1 MGFGTI
7 HKGATG
13 LLAFSRGLDVLSN
26 NIANLNTPGFKRS
39 DVLFRELFYQ
49 YQLTGDSGGGSST
62 AQLGNGVTTR
72 GTVVSFSQGDLQQTG
87 NSTDIAING
96 NGFFILRNEDAI
108 FYTRGGQFQFDNDGF
123 LVSPALD
130 NARVAGIDANG
141 NLVDINIA
149 DLRVNPGQPT
159 TEIEFFNELATGSTT
174 YVVPDV
180 EVFDSLG
187 ASHDLE
193 ITFTNNGVFPP
204 PPASANG
211 RSWLV
216 AVEDEN
222 GTPLTTVPA
231 NGEIRFQGNG
241 SPLTGFNSVD
251 FSFQPP
257 GGAVATTITLFFGE
271 PGAFTGATSSSP
283 GTTSSLAVREQN
295 GFAHGTVLEVS
306 FSDDGTLELR
316 YTNEQTADAGQL
328 ALAWFDQ
335 LQTLRQMGNGLFLA
349 PEDIAPQIAAA
360 GDSVMGDIVG
370 GSVEIS
376 NVELTQEFTELIIVQ
391 RGYQASSQVV
401 TVANEMIQ
409 QLLDAGKG
417 R

>member
-1 MGFGTI
+1 MTMGFGTI

-13 LLAFSRGLDVLSN
+13 LLAFSRGLDLLSN

-96 NGFFILRNEDAI
+96 NGFFILRNDDAI
-108 FYTRGGQFQFDNDGF
+108 FYTRGGQFQFDADGF
-123 LVSPALD
+123 LVSPAL

-149 DLRVNPGQPT
+149 DLRLNPAQAT
-159 TEIEFFNELATGSTT
+159 TEINFTNNLASGATAPH
-174 YVVPDV
+174 VIPDV
-180 EVFDSLG
+180 AVIDSLG
-187 ASHDLE
+187 GSHDLE
-193 ITFTNNGVFPP
+193 LTFTNNG
-204 PPASANG
+204 ALAGGG

-216 AVEDEN
+216 RVEDEN
-222 GTPLTTVPA
+222 NNSLTTVPA
-231 NGEIRFQGNG
+231 NGEIRFQDNG
-241 SPLTGFNSVD
+241 SPETGFNTVT
-251 FSFQPP
+251 FSFQPA
-257 GGAVATTITLFFGE
+257 GGAAATTITLFFGN
-271 PGAFTGATSSSP
+271 PGSFTGATSFSG
-283 GTTSSLAVREQN
+283 GTTSSLAVRDQN
-295 GFAHGTVLEVS
+295 GLAAGTILEVG
-306 FSDDGTLELR
+306 FSDDGAIELR
-316 YTNEQTADAGQL
+316 YTNEETADAGRL

-335 LQTLRQMGNGLFLA
+335 LQTLRQMGNVLFLA
-349 PEDIAPQIAAA
+349 PENLSPQIAAP